1 MRLQDKVAIITGAAS
16 GIGREAALIFA
27 REGARVVVAD
37 MNDEAGNRTVGDI
50 AAAGGEAVFIS
61 TNVARAASVEV
72 LVRQTEEQFGRL
84 DVIFNNAGIFP
95 DADGSVLDTT
105 EDVWDQ
111 VMSVNLKGVF
121 LGCKYAIPAMQR
133 AGGGSIVNV
142 ASFVALMGA
151 ACTNFAPPATHAPAA
166 SPSASAAATTAPQLN
181 WAEAL
186 SFSGDVKGTM
196 YQVVVGDQGTRSE
209 CTGRNSRYGGAWAST
224 LYGTV
229 GKEVYGVLVTVRPYA
244 GPGSYRV
251 PVLSVQVSR
260 PDGSGVWQTSGG
272 DTATFVVGSD
282 EESGTLQATLT
293 DLNSNTTK
301 LRLSGRWSC
310 VT

>member
-1 MRLQDKVAIITGAAS
+1 MPAQWFAVERARRLESETTLPLIKALFAVHRPGIRGAA
-16 GIGREAALIFA
+16 ALTA
-27 REGARVVVAD
+27 
-37 MNDEAGNRTVGDI
+37 
-50 AAAGGEAVFIS
+50 
-61 TNVARAASVEV
+61 
-72 LVRQTEEQFGRL
+72 
-84 DVIFNNAGIFP
+84 
-95 DADGSVLDTT
+95 
-105 EDVWDQ
+105 
-111 VMSVNLKGVF
+111 
-121 LGCKYAIPAMQR
+121 
-133 AGGGSIVNV
+133 
-142 ASFVALMGA
+142 ALMGA
-151 ACTNFAPPATHAPAA
+151 ACTNFAPPAAHAPAA

-260 PDGSGVWQTSGG
+260 PDGSAVWQTSGG